1 LKFPQDFIDRVR
13 ESVNIVDIIGQYVQ
27 LRRTGGNHQG
37 LCPFHNEKSPSF
49 SVSEDKQVYHCF
61 GCKESGNVISFVQ
74 KYQGLTFPETIEYLA
89 ARAGMAIP
97 QEEGEQQNRNTGK
110 DALYRVNALASQFFH
125 QELKALPET
134 HEARAYLKKRGLTPE
149 VVDAYRIGYAPD
161 SWTALADFF
170 SSKKVPITLAE
181 ELGLIKRRTGGK
193 SGHYDLFRHR
203 LMFPIF
209 SPARQGLGFG
219 GRVLTPEDQPKYLN
233 SPDSAVFHKGKTFY
247 GLETSVKY
255 IRSEDEIIVVEGYMD
270 WLALAKVGVMNI
282 AATLG
287 TALTADHAKMIKR
300 YTNKVLILFDGDN
313 AGRAAAQR
321 SLPILLEAGLF
332 ARGLFLPDELDPDE
346 YIEAHGKDQLK
357 KLIAGAPDLF
367 ELISNDLWSHSK
379 SSPSGKVEL
388 LDQIAPILGKTNDP
402 RLRNLYMSGTSL
414 MIGVPTSLIEQSVN
428 RFLVNAGSHQQ
439 PRSQPQV
446 RDRSGPAGPGSGPV
460 TESAALVPA
469 PVQAKI
475 DLKGLPKA
483 ELELLNVLLIKEVYL
498 KEAIASG
505 VMEIFSHPGAK
516 LVAKRIMEV
525 YRLMPNKFDNLS
537 ALLAGE
543 VQPTE
548 VVTRHLSEPYRSLNG
563 ENAAKLL
570 QDCIKRVKENDL
582 RVKSKELV
590 SNLRGSNP
598 ADSSEQLEQIM
609 NIHRDRRSLNRNS

>member
-13 ESVNIVDIIGQYVQ
+13 ESSNIVDIIGQYVQ

-89 ARAGMAIP
+89 SRAGLAIP
-97 QEEGEQQNRNTGK
+97 QEEGEAQNRGNGK
-110 DALYRVNALASQFFH
+110 EQLYRVNALAAQFFH
-125 QELKALPET
+125 EQLKALPET

-149 VVDAYRIGYAPD
+149 IVDAYKVGFAPD
-161 SWTALADFF
+161 AWTGLADFF
-170 SSKKVPITLAE
+170 NAKKVPETLAE

-219 GRVLTPEDQPKYLN
+219 GRVLRPEDQPKYLN
-233 SPDSAVFHKGKTFY
+233 SPDSQIFHKGKVFY
-247 GLETSVKY
+247 GLETSVKF
-255 IRSEDEIIVVEGYMD
+255 IRAEDEIIVVEGYMD
-270 WLALAKVGVMNI
+270 WLALAKAGIMNI

-313 AGRAAAQR
+313 AGRSAAQR
-321 SLPILLEAGLF
+321 SLPILLEAGLL
-332 ARGLFLPDELDPDE
+332 ARGLFLPNQLDPDE
-346 YIEAHGKDQLK
+346 YIEAHGKEQLR

-367 ELISNDLWSHSK
+367 ELISNELWSHSK
-379 SSPSGKVEL
+379 SSPTGKVEL
-388 LDQIAPILGKTNDP
+388 LDQIAPILAKAQDP
-402 RLRNLYMSGTSL
+402 RLRSLYTDNLSRMMDVSTA
-414 MIGVPTSLIEQSVN
+414 LIDQSVKA
-428 RFLVNAGSHQQ
+428 FLAGSSAH
-439 PRSQPQV
+439 PSRAVPSP
-446 RDRSGPAGPGSGPV
+446 RDRFEPSGSEARA
-460 TESAALVPA
+460 TAVPA
-469 PVQAKI
+469 SLAPAQAKI
-475 DLKGLPKA
+475 EMKGIGKV
-483 ELELLNVLLIKEVYL
+483 ELELLNVLLMQEVYL
-498 KEAIASG
+498 KTAIDAG
-505 VMEIFSHPGAK
+505 VMELFSHPGAK

-543 VQPTE
+543 VQPPE
-548 VVTRHLSEPYRSLNG
+548 AVTRHLSEPYRSLTNDG
-563 ENAAKLL
+563 AAKLL

-582 RVKSKELV
+582 RTRSKELV